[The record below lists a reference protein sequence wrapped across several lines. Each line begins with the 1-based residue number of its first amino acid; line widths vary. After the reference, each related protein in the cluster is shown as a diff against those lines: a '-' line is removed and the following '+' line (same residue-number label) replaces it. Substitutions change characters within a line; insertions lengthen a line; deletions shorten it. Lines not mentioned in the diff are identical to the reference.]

1 MAHAQKRI
9 DKIPM
14 ETIVKIYA
22 LEGLLFKAT
31 QDLMA
36 TLKLI
41 LDEGND
47 DPEIWRDLDRLRKD
61 VVSYNQQY
69 TKAILSLQ
77 ISQNRG

>member
-14 ETIVKIYA
+14 ETIVKIYSW
-22 LEGLLFKAT
+22 EGLLFDAT
-31 QDLMA
+31 NDLRDV
-36 TLKLI
+36 LRDI
-41 LDEGND
+41 LENDSQKWDE
-47 DPEIWRDLDRLRKD
+47 LDRVRRA
-61 VVSYNQQY
+61 VVFYNQQY